1 MGGMLD
7 RTGEQWAERLRVEGD
22 KRTLARIIARLR
34 EEAAKWRAIGESRET
49 THTVRVDALSRG
61 HALNGIADTL
71 EREGAK

>member
-1 MGGMLD
+1 MLD

-34 EEAAKWRAIGESRET
+34 EEANTLTARFLHSGAYE
-49 THTVRVDALSRG
+49 
-61 HALNGIADTL
+61 LNRMADTL